1 METNLRKW
9 SSMLYV
15 LCLAMVMTMMPIT
28 TDAAETRD
36 LVVTTSTKKQQDT
49 SIEQLNAGA
58 AVLVDVDVAMN
69 DAELTTLV
77 RKQTSDIAPIHAM
90 DEKDTESTL
99 VMAKVNQYVNIRK
112 EPNQDSEKVGV
123 LYKDCGGDILQ
134 RQDSWTKIQSGDVTG
149 WVSDDYLYF
158 GEEAQKEA
166 KEVGILT
173 AYSETETLRVRKESS
188 LDSGVLG
195 LLAMGEAVEAI
206 EEDGDWVSINYEGET
221 GYVAAEYVKVEFDLD
236 TAESVEAIQ
245 AREAAEKE
253 AARAQAA
260 AEREATRKQQ
270 KEAVLTSASELN
282 ILAALVQCEAG
293 GESYEGQLAVASVV
307 MNRVRCGAY
316 PNTITDV
323 IYASGQFS
331 PANSTKMSNLAL
343 SGNIKASCLQAAQE
357 AINGNCNIG
366 DALHFRRAGN
376 KDGIIIGNHVFW

>member
-69 DAELTTLV
+69 DAELTALV

-134 RQDSWTKIQSGDVTG
+134 RQDNWTKIQSGDVTG

-158 GEEAQKEA
+158 GDEAQKEA

-173 AYSETETLRVRKESS
+173 AYSETETLRVRKEAS

-270 KEAVLTSASELN
+270 KEAVLTTASELN

>member
-173 AYSETETLRVRKESS
+173 AYSETETLRVRKEAS

-245 AREAAEKE
+245 ARAAAEKE

>member
-173 AYSETETLRVRKESS
+173 AYSETETLRVRKEAS

-236 TAESVEAIQ
+236 TAESVEAIH

-331 PANSTKMSNLAL
+331 PANSTKMINLAL

>member
-58 AVLVDVDVAMN
+58 AVLVDVDVALN

-112 EPNQDSEKVGV
+112 EPSQDSEKVGV
-123 LYKDCGGDILQ
+123 LYKDCGGDILEQ
-134 RQDSWTKIQSGDVTG
+134 QGDWTKIKSGDVTG
-149 WVSDDYLYF
+149 WVSDEYLYF

-173 AYSETETLRVRKESS
+173 AYTQTETLRVRKEPS

-195 LLAMGEAVEAI
+195 LLAMGEAVEAV
-206 EEDGDWVSINYEGET
+206 EEQGDWVSISYEGVT
-221 GYVAAEYVKVEFDLD
+221 GYVASEYVKVEFDLD
-236 TAESVEAIQ
+236 TAESVEAIK
-245 AREAAEKE
+245 AREEAEKE

-307 MNRVRCGAY
+307 MNRVRSGAY
-316 PNTITDV
+316 PNTVTDV

-343 SGNIKASCLQAAQE
+343 TGNIKASCLQAAQE
-357 AINGNCNIG
+357 AINGNCNVG

>member
-173 AYSETETLRVRKESS
+173 AYSETETLRVRKEAS

-245 AREAAEKE
+245 ARETAEKE

>member
-9 SSMLYV
+9 SSRLYV

-173 AYSETETLRVRKESS
+173 AYSETETLRVRKEAS

-253 AARAQAA
+253 AARAQVA

-343 SGNIKASCLQAAQE
+343 SGNIKARCLQAAQE

>member
-36 LVVTTSTKKQQDT
+36 LGVTPSTKKQQDT

-173 AYSETETLRVRKESS
+173 AYSETETLRVRKEAS

-245 AREAAEKE
+245 ARETAEKE

>member
-173 AYSETETLRVRKESS
+173 AYSETETLRVRKEAS

-236 TAESVEAIQ
+236 TAESVEVIQ

>member
-1 METNLRKW
+1 METNRRKW
-9 SSMLYV
+9 KPVLY
-15 LCLAMVMTMMPIT
+15 LLSLAMFAMAMPMRT
-28 TDAAETRD
+28 VAAETKD
-36 LVVTTSTKKQQDT
+36 LVVTTSTTKQQGT
-49 SIEQLNAGA
+49 SMEQMNAGA
-58 AVLVDVDVAMN
+58 AVLVDVDVALN
-69 DAELTTLV
+69 DAQISALIK
-77 RKQTSDIAPIHAM
+77 RQTSDIVPVHAM
-90 DEKDTESTL
+90 DEKDNESTL

-112 EPNQDSEKVGV
+112 EPSQDSEKVGV
-123 LYKDCGGDILQ
+123 LYKDCGGDILEQ
-134 RQDSWTKIQSGDVTG
+134 QGDWTKIKSGDVTG
-149 WVSDDYLYF
+149 WVSDEYLYF

-173 AYSETETLRVRKESS
+173 AYTQTETLRVRKEPN

-195 LLAMGEAVEAI
+195 LLAMGEAVEAV
-206 EEDGDWVSINYEGET
+206 EEQGDWVSISYEGVT
-221 GYVAAEYVKVEFDLD
+221 GYVASKYVKVEFDLD
-236 TAESVEAIQ
+236 TAESVEAIK
-245 AREAAEKE
+245 AREEAEKE

-307 MNRVRCGAY
+307 MNRVRSGAY
-316 PNTITDV
+316 PNTVTDV

-343 SGNIKASCLQAAQE
+343 TGNIKASCLQAAQE
-357 AINGNCNIG
+357 AINGNCNVG

>member
-1 METNLRKW
+1 M
-9 SSMLYV
+9 
-15 LCLAMVMTMMPIT
+15 
-28 TDAAETRD
+28 
-36 LVVTTSTKKQQDT
+36 
-49 SIEQLNAGA
+49 
-58 AVLVDVDVAMN
+58 
-69 DAELTTLV
+69 V

-173 AYSETETLRVRKESS
+173 AYSETETLRVRKEAS

-236 TAESVEAIQ
+236 TAESVEVIQ

>member
-15 LCLAMVMTMMPIT
+15 LCLAIVMTMMPIT

-69 DAELTTLV
+69 DAELTALV

-134 RQDSWTKIQSGDVTG
+134 RQDNWTKIQSGDVTG

-173 AYSETETLRVRKESS
+173 AYSETETLRVRKEAS

-253 AARAQAA
+253 AARAKAA

-357 AINGNCNIG
+357 AINGNCNVG

-376 KDGIIIGNHVFW
+376 RDGIIIGNHVFW

>member
-1 METNLRKW
+1 METNRRKW
-9 SSMLYV
+9 KPVLY
-15 LCLAMVMTMMPIT
+15 LLSLAMFAMAMPMRT
-28 TDAAETRD
+28 AAAETKD
-36 LVVTTSTKKQQDT
+36 LVVTTSTTKQQGT
-49 SIEQLNAGA
+49 SMEQMNAGA
-58 AVLVDVDVAMN
+58 AVLVDVDVALN
-69 DAELTTLV
+69 DAQISALIK
-77 RKQTSDIAPIHAM
+77 RQTSDIVPVHAM
-90 DEKDTESTL
+90 DEKDNESTL

-112 EPNQDSEKVGV
+112 EPSQDSEKVGV
-123 LYKDCGGDILQ
+123 LYKDCGGDILEQ
-134 RQDSWTKIQSGDVTG
+134 QGDWTKIKSGDVTG
-149 WVSDDYLYF
+149 WVSDEYLYF

-173 AYSETETLRVRKESS
+173 AYTQTETLRVRKEPN

-195 LLAMGEAVEAI
+195 LLAMGEAVEAV
-206 EEDGDWVSINYEGET
+206 EEQGDWVSISYEGVT
-221 GYVAAEYVKVEFDLD
+221 GYVASKYVKVEFDLD
-236 TAESVEAIQ
+236 TAESVEAIK
-245 AREAAEKE
+245 AREEAEKE
-253 AARAQAA
+253 AARAQTA

-307 MNRVRCGAY
+307 MNRVRSGAY
-316 PNTITDV
+316 PNTVTDV

-343 SGNIKASCLQAAQE
+343 TGNIKASCLQAAQE
-357 AINGNCNIG
+357 AINGNCNVG

>member
-77 RKQTSDIAPIHAM
+77 RKQTLDIAPIHAM

-173 AYSETETLRVRKESS
+173 AYSETETLRVRKEAS

>member
-173 AYSETETLRVRKESS
+173 AYSETETLRVRKEAS

-357 AINGNCNIG
+357 AIDGNCNIG

>member
-134 RQDSWTKIQSGDVTG
+134 RQDCWTKIQSGDVTG

-173 AYSETETLRVRKESS
+173 AYSETETLRVRKEAS

>member
-1 METNLRKW
+1 METNRRKW
-9 SSMLYV
+9 KPVLYV
-15 LCLAMVMTMMPIT
+15 LSLAMFATAMPMRT
-28 TDAAETRD
+28 AAAETKD
-36 LVVTTSTKKQQDT
+36 LVVTTSTTRQQGT
-49 SIEQLNAGA
+49 SMEQMNAGA
-58 AVLVDVDVAMN
+58 AVLVDVDVALN
-69 DAELTTLV
+69 DAQISALIK
-77 RKQTSDIAPIHAM
+77 RQTSDIVPVHAM
-90 DEKDTESTL
+90 DEKDNESTL

-112 EPNQDSEKVGV
+112 EPSQDSEKVGV
-123 LYKDCGGDILQ
+123 LYKDCGGDILEQ
-134 RQDSWTKIQSGDVTG
+134 QGDWTKIQSGDVTG
-149 WVSDDYLYF
+149 WVSDEYLYF

-173 AYSETETLRVRKESS
+173 AYTQTETLRVRKEPS

-195 LLAMGEAVEAI
+195 LLAMGEAVEAV
-206 EEDGDWVSINYEGET
+206 EEQGDWVSISYEGVT
-221 GYVAAEYVKVEFDLD
+221 GYVASEYVKVEFDLD
-236 TAESVEAIQ
+236 TAESVEAIK
-245 AREAAEKE
+245 AREEAEKE

-307 MNRVRCGAY
+307 MNRVRSGAY
-316 PNTITDV
+316 PNTVTDV

-343 SGNIKASCLQAAQE
+343 TGNIKASCLQAAQE
-357 AINGNCNIG
+357 AINGNCNVG

>member
-58 AVLVDVDVAMN
+58 AVLVDVDVALN

-77 RKQTSDIAPIHAM
+77 RKQTADIAPIHAM

-173 AYSETETLRVRKESS
+173 AYSETETLRVRKEAS

-270 KEAVLTSASELN
+270 KETVLTSASELN

>member
-69 DAELTTLV
+69 DAELTALV

-134 RQDSWTKIQSGDVTG
+134 RQDNWTKIQSGDVTG

-173 AYSETETLRVRKESS
+173 AYSETETLRVRKEAS

-206 EEDGDWVSINYEGET
+206 EGDGDWVSINYEGET

-253 AARAQAA
+253 AARAKAA

-357 AINGNCNIG
+357 AINGNCNVG

-376 KDGIIIGNHVFW
+376 RDGIIIGNHVFW

>member
-173 AYSETETLRVRKESS
+173 AYSETETLRVRKEAS

-253 AARAQAA
+253 AARVQAA

>member
-1 METNLRKW
+1 METNRRKW
-9 SSMLYV
+9 KPVLYV
-15 LCLAMVMTMMPIT
+15 LSLAMFATAMPMRT
-28 TDAAETRD
+28 AAAETKD
-36 LVVTTSTKKQQDT
+36 LVVTTSTTRQQGT
-49 SIEQLNAGA
+49 SMEQMNAGA
-58 AVLVDVDVAMN
+58 AVLVDVDVALN
-69 DAELTTLV
+69 DAQISALIK
-77 RKQTSDIAPIHAM
+77 RQTSDIVPVHAM
-90 DEKDTESTL
+90 DEKDNESTL

-112 EPNQDSEKVGV
+112 EPSQDSEKVGV
-123 LYKDCGGDILQ
+123 LYKDCGGDILEQ
-134 RQDSWTKIQSGDVTG
+134 QGDWTRIKSGDVTG
-149 WVSDDYLYF
+149 WVSDEYLYF

-173 AYSETETLRVRKESS
+173 AYTQTETLRVRKEPS

-195 LLAMGEAVEAI
+195 LLAMGEAVEAV
-206 EEDGDWVSINYEGET
+206 EEQGDWVSISYEGVT
-221 GYVAAEYVKVEFDLD
+221 GYVASEYVKVEFDLD
-236 TAESVEAIQ
+236 TAESVEAIK
-245 AREAAEKE
+245 AREEAEKE

-307 MNRVRCGAY
+307 MNRVRSGAY
-316 PNTITDV
+316 PNTVTDV

-343 SGNIKASCLQAAQE
+343 TGNIKASCLQAAQE
-357 AINGNCNIG
+357 AINGNCNVG

>member
-173 AYSETETLRVRKESS
+173 AYSETETLRVRKEAS

-221 GYVAAEYVKVEFDLD
+221 GYVATEYVKVEFDLD

-253 AARAQAA
+253 AARVQAA

>member
-173 AYSETETLRVRKESS
+173 AYSETETLRVRKEAS

-343 SGNIKASCLQAAQE
+343 RGNIKASCLQAAQE

>member
-99 VMAKVNQYVNIRK
+99 IMAKVNQYVNIRK

-173 AYSETETLRVRKESS
+173 AYSETETLRVRKEAS

>member
-58 AVLVDVDVAMN
+58 AVLVDVNVAMN

-90 DEKDTESTL
+90 DEKDMESTL

-173 AYSETETLRVRKESS
+173 AYSETETLRVRKEAS

>member
-134 RQDSWTKIQSGDVTG
+134 RQDNWTKIQSGDVTG

-173 AYSETETLRVRKESS
+173 AYSETETLRVRKEAS

>member
-173 AYSETETLRVRKESS
+173 AYSETETLRVRKEAS

-307 MNRVRCGAY
+307 MNSVRCGAY

-331 PANSTKMSNLAL
+331 PANSTEMSNLAL

>member
-1 METNLRKW
+1 METNRRKW
-9 SSMLYV
+9 KPVLYLLSLV
-15 LCLAMVMTMMPIT
+15 MFAMAMPMRT
-28 TDAAETRD
+28 AAAETKD
-36 LVVTTSTKKQQDT
+36 LVVTTSTTKQQGT
-49 SIEQLNAGA
+49 SMEQMNAGA
-58 AVLVDVDVAMN
+58 AVLVDVDVALN
-69 DAELTTLV
+69 DAQISALIK
-77 RKQTSDIAPIHAM
+77 RQTSDIVPVHAM
-90 DEKDTESTL
+90 DEKDNESTL

-123 LYKDCGGDILQ
+123 LYKDCGGDILEQ
-134 RQDSWTKIQSGDVTG
+134 QGDWTKIKSGDVTG
-149 WVSDDYLYF
+149 WVSDEYLYF

-173 AYSETETLRVRKESS
+173 AYTQTETLRVRKEPN

-195 LLAMGEAVEAI
+195 LLAMGEAVEAV
-206 EEDGDWVSINYEGET
+206 EEQGDWVSISYEGVT
-221 GYVAAEYVKVEFDLD
+221 GYVASKYVKVEFDLD
-236 TAESVEAIQ
+236 TAESVEAIK
-245 AREAAEKE
+245 AREEAEKE

-307 MNRVRCGAY
+307 MNRVRSGAY
-316 PNTITDV
+316 PNTVTDV

-343 SGNIKASCLQAAQE
+343 TGNIKASCLQAAQE
-357 AINGNCNIG
+357 AINGNCNVG

>member
-9 SSMLYV
+9 SSRLYV

-173 AYSETETLRVRKESS
+173 AYSETETLRVRKEAS

-253 AARAQAA
+253 AARAQVA

-331 PANSTKMSNLAL
+331 SANSTKMSNLAL

>member
-58 AVLVDVDVAMN
+58 AVLVDVNVAMN

-173 AYSETETLRVRKESS
+173 AYSETETLRVRKEAS

-331 PANSTKMSNLAL
+331 PANSTKISNLAL

>member
-58 AVLVDVDVAMN
+58 AVLVDVDVALN

-77 RKQTSDIAPIHAM
+77 RKQTADIAPIHAM

-173 AYSETETLRVRKESS
+173 AYSETETLRVRKEAS

-357 AINGNCNIG
+357 AISGNCNIG

>member
-15 LCLAMVMTMMPIT
+15 LCLAMAMTMMPIT

-173 AYSETETLRVRKESS
+173 AYSETETLRVRKEAS

>member
-134 RQDSWTKIQSGDVTG
+134 RQGSWTKIQSGDVTG

-173 AYSETETLRVRKESS
+173 AYSETETLRVRKEAS

>member
-28 TDAAETRD
+28 TEAAETRD

-58 AVLVDVDVAMN
+58 AVLVDVNVAMN

-173 AYSETETLRVRKESS
+173 AYSETETLRVRKEAS

>member
-173 AYSETETLRVRKESS
+173 AYSETETLRVRKEAS

-245 AREAAEKE
+245 ARKAAEKE

>member
-1 METNLRKW
+1 METNRRKW
-9 SSMLYV
+9 KPVLYV
-15 LCLAMVMTMMPIT
+15 LSLAMFATAMPMRT
-28 TDAAETRD
+28 AAAETKD
-36 LVVTTSTKKQQDT
+36 LVVTTSTTRQQGT
-49 SIEQLNAGA
+49 SMEQMNAGA
-58 AVLVDVDVAMN
+58 AVLVDVDVALN
-69 DAELTTLV
+69 DAQISALIK
-77 RKQTSDIAPIHAM
+77 RQTSDIVPVHAM
-90 DEKDTESTL
+90 DEKDNESTL

-112 EPNQDSEKVGV
+112 EPSQDSEKVGV
-123 LYKDCGGDILQ
+123 LYKDCGGDILEQ
-134 RQDSWTKIQSGDVTG
+134 QGDWTKIKSGDVTG
-149 WVSDDYLYF
+149 WVSDEYLYF

-173 AYSETETLRVRKESS
+173 AYTQTETLRVRKEPS

-195 LLAMGEAVEAI
+195 LLAMGEAVEAV
-206 EEDGDWVSINYEGET
+206 EEQGDWVSISYEGVT
-221 GYVAAEYVKVEFDLD
+221 GYVASEYVKVEFDLD
-236 TAESVEAIQ
+236 TAESVEAIK
-245 AREAAEKE
+245 AREEAEKE

-307 MNRVRCGAY
+307 MNRVRSGAY
-316 PNTITDV
+316 PNTVTDV

-343 SGNIKASCLQAAQE
+343 TGNIKASCLQAAQE
-357 AINGNCNIG
+357 AINGNCNVG
-366 DALHFRRAGN
+366 DAMHFRRAGN

>member
-90 DEKDTESTL
+90 DKKDTESTL

-173 AYSETETLRVRKESS
+173 AYSETETLRVRKEAS

-236 TAESVEAIQ
+236 TAESVEAIH

>member
-1 METNLRKW
+1 METNRRKW
-9 SSMLYV
+9 KPVLY
-15 LCLAMVMTMMPIT
+15 LLSLAMFAMAMPMRT
-28 TDAAETRD
+28 AAAETKD
-36 LVVTTSTKKQQDT
+36 LVVTTSTTKQQGT
-49 SIEQLNAGA
+49 SMEQMNAGA
-58 AVLVDVDVAMN
+58 AVLVDVDVALN
-69 DAELTTLV
+69 DAQISALIK
-77 RKQTSDIAPIHAM
+77 RQTSDIVPVHAM
-90 DEKDTESTL
+90 DEKDNESTL

-123 LYKDCGGDILQ
+123 LYKDCGGDILEQ
-134 RQDSWTKIQSGDVTG
+134 QGDWTKIKSGDVTG
-149 WVSDDYLYF
+149 WVSDEYLYF

-173 AYSETETLRVRKESS
+173 AYTQTETLRVRKEPN

-195 LLAMGEAVEAI
+195 LLAMGEAVEAV
-206 EEDGDWVSINYEGET
+206 EEQGDWVSISYEGVT
-221 GYVAAEYVKVEFDLD
+221 GYVASKYVKVEFDLD
-236 TAESVEAIQ
+236 TAESVEAIK
-245 AREAAEKE
+245 AREEAEKE

-307 MNRVRCGAY
+307 MNRVRSGAY
-316 PNTITDV
+316 PNTVTDV

-343 SGNIKASCLQAAQE
+343 TGNIKASCLQAAQE
-357 AINGNCNIG
+357 AINGNCNVG

>member
-173 AYSETETLRVRKESS
+173 AYSETETLRVRKEAS

-206 EEDGDWVSINYEGET
+206 EEDSDWVSINYEGET

>member
-173 AYSETETLRVRKESS
+173 AYSETETLRVRKEAS

-245 AREAAEKE
+245 AREVAEKE